1 MNKMQSCAI
10 TDVMS
15 VIGGKWRVSIIWHI
29 GQGGPIRFNT
39 LKRTITGITTIMLTR
54 SLDDLVAHDI
64 VIRKDYQENPPR
76 VEYSLSKDGETLY
89 PIIEALNDWSED
101 CCSRPKERVD

>member
-29 GQGGPIRFNT
+29 GQEGPIRFNT

-89 PIIEALNDWSED
+89 PIIEALNDWGED
-101 CCSRPKERVD
+101 CCRRPKERVD